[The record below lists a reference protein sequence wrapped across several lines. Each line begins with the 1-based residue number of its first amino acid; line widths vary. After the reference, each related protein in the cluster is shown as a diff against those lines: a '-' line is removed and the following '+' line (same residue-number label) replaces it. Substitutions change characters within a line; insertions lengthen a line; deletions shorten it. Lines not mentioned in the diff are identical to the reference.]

1 MFKLALY
8 LYYQFLHDFCVNI
21 EFSFYLKVFRQQ
33 QLAGP
38 EEAEDVTE
46 NLSVPVDEIV
56 LLQTVQHDGF
66 GAVKETTD
74 PENENVHMH
83 MHTHTRL
90 ME

>member
-1 MFKLALY
+1 MFNVKLAPCTLPSQV
-8 LYYQFLHDFCVNI
+8 LN
-21 EFSFYLKVFRQQ
+21 EFRVYLKVFGQQ

-56 LLQTVQHDGF
+56 LLQTVQHDGL

-74 PENENVHMH
+74 PEN
-83 MHTHTRL
+83 
-90 ME
+90 